1 MSTINQK
8 TTSLKYSITTIFIF
22 FLLAYLP
29 KNIAAQVSISGTVYI
44 DNNSLT
50 GGIDAGGTGG
60 GTWATANQLYV
71 NAVKD
76 GLVIARVTVANTGIF
91 TFPAGGALITGDVV
105 TFQLSNVQGVVGNAP
120 PQKTL
125 PNGWGTVGEST
136 TSGSSDGTPN
146 NEFVLTIP
154 GTNSPNNT
162 TNRFGITQQSY
173 VDVGVGFL
181 PNKTYAC
188 GRTLFAVDM
197 RYVNIATGGPAVQLQ
212 NSVTIP
218 LPAGVTIVSGGIQGY
233 NTNAGTWTTA
243 PSFSTTTNSIT
254 INAGAVLNDNS
265 NSNRGTQG
273 FIYVEVEVC
282 NAGTVTLPANSFNFV
297 QTSGT
302 LYTYTNPIRDIEP
315 VSIAHTANPTLAKT
329 CQALDIGILLDATG
343 SMSVLEREEIIT
355 GIKGLLDDLEA
366 HYANGLVSTPFR
378 LRIGK
383 FAATGGYAQ
392 FIDLTEVTA
401 ANRPLFDNVLRTDCG
416 SSSACYAYENTGTNW
431 NDGLTNFNHTG
442 LDIMFFFTDGTP
454 NAPYNEI
461 LQASDATNDFV
472 ENVTNAYD
480 VANAIKAAGVRLF
493 TIVNDEEFFFASG
506 MDASPAT
513 PYGLSMVK
521 SLTNGNNALAYT
533 NDFRTQDYYVGPFSG
548 ISNFFNS
555 VTANIC
561 STTPIISGNV
571 FNDGNGLND
580 NPTGIVNGTGTNA
593 GGLNAILY
601 NNTTGAVA
609 AVVPVNA
616 NGSYTFPAAVG
627 GNVYSV
633 YITTATATVGQLTP
647 PVVTLLT
654 GWVSTGEQNCGNDAG
669 CTGSDGT
676 PNGVLSLGA
685 VNNDITQ
692 VNFGIERAPDSDNI
706 LESISAPTGNTI
718 PAGTIT
724 TDVSGSDAE
733 DGTLGNNN
741 TFTVTQL
748 PTNATMLYNGIP
760 VAINQTFINFDPALL
775 SFTGISNGSTSIIFN
790 YAFIDA
796 AGVSDP
802 TPATY
807 TIDWSTVLPIVLNN
821 FYATAITCNK
831 AQLNWQASNAVDFTH
846 FEIEKSVDGIS
857 YANVA
862 TIAYNEVESKYS
874 FYDNQLSSGNTY
886 YRLKLVDR
894 DGSFK
899 YSKIIF
905 ITSSCNSKNIIVF
918 PNPLTTDVLN
928 ITGLNGK
935 VQLQLC
941 DVSGKVISRKTSL
954 NYQERFDIPG
964 LSSGIYILKVIDK
977 NGRLI
982 QSVKINKLK

>member
-1 MSTINQK
+1 MSTINHK
-8 TTSLKYSITTIFIF
+8 STVSKYSITTIFII
-22 FLLAYLP
+22 FLLAYMP
-29 KNIAAQVSISGTVYI
+29 KNMAAQVSVSGTVYI

-76 GLVIARVTVANTGIF
+76 GLVIARVTVNNTGVF
-91 TFPAGGALITGDVV
+91 TFPAGGALTTGDVV
-105 TFQLSNVQGVVGNAP
+105 TFQLSNVQGTVGAAP

-125 PNGWGTVGEST
+125 PTGWGTVGEST
-136 TSGSSDGTPN
+136 TSGPSDGTPN

-154 GTNSPNNT
+154 GTNSPDNT
-162 TNRFGITQQSY
+162 TNLFGITQQSY

-188 GRTLFAVDM
+188 GRTMFAVDM
-197 RYVNIATGGPAVQLQ
+197 RYVNLATSAPAVQLQ
-212 NSVTIP
+212 NNVTIT
-218 LPAGVTIVSGGIQGY
+218 LPAGVTVVSGGVQGY
-233 NTNAGTWTTA
+233 NTAGGTWTTP
-243 PSFSTTTNSIT
+243 PSFSTTANSIT

-273 FIYVEVEVC
+273 YIYVEVQVC

-302 LYTYTNPIRDIEP
+302 LYTYTNPIRDVEP
-315 VSIAHTANPTLAKT
+315 VSIAHTTNPTLTKT
-329 CQALDIGILLDATG
+329 CQSLDIGILLDGTG
-343 SMSVLEREEIIT
+343 SMSVPEREQIIT

-366 HYANGLVSTPFR
+366 HYANGLVPTPFR

-383 FAATGGYAQ
+383 FATTGGFAQ

-416 SSSACYAYENTGTNW
+416 NPSACYAYENTGTNW

-442 LDIMFFFTDGTP
+442 LDVMFFFTDGTP

-461 LQASDATNDFV
+461 LQASDASNDFV

-480 VANAIKAAGVRLF
+480 AANAIKAAGVRLF
-493 TIVNDEEFFFASG
+493 TIINDEEFFFTSG
-506 MDASPAT
+506 MDAAPAT
-513 PYGLSMVK
+513 PYALSMVK
-521 SLTNGNNALAYT
+521 SLTNGANALAYT
-533 NDFRTQDYYVGPFSG
+533 NDFKTQDYYVGPFSG

-555 VTANIC
+555 VAANIC

-571 FNDGNGLND
+571 FNDDNGLND
-580 NPTGIVNGTGTNA
+580 TPTGIVNGSGTNA

-601 NNTTGAVA
+601 NNTTEAVV

-616 NGSYTFPAAVG
+616 DGSYTFPPAVG
-627 GNVYSV
+627 GNTYSV
-633 YITTATATVGQLTP
+633 YITTATATVGQPAP
-647 PVVTLLT
+647 PVVTLPA
-654 GWVSTGEQNCGNDAG
+654 GWVSTGEQNCENAAG

-676 PNGVLSLGA
+676 ANGILSLGP
-685 VNNDITQ
+685 VNNDITEA
-692 VNFGIERAPDSDNI
+692 NFGIERTPNSDNVSQNI
-706 LESISAPTGNTI
+706 PTPTGNAI

-724 TDVSGSDAE
+724 THVSGSDPE
-733 DGTLGNNN
+733 DGVLGNSS

-748 PTNATMLYNGIP
+748 PSNATMLYNGIP
-760 VAINQTFINFDPALL
+760 VTVNQTFTNFNPALL
-775 SFTGISNGSTSIIFN
+775 SFTGISNGSTNIVFN
-790 YAFIDA
+790 YAFTDA
-796 AGVSDP
+796 AGVPDP

-807 TIDWSTVLPIVLNN
+807 TIIWSTALPIVLNN

-831 AQLNWQASNAVDFTH
+831 AQLNWEASNAVNFIH
-846 FEIEKSVDGIS
+846 FEIEKSVDGMS
-857 YANVA
+857 YYSLA
-862 TIAYNEVESKYS
+862 TVAYNEMESKYS

-886 YRLKLVDR
+886 YRLKLVDI
-894 DGSFK
+894 DGTFK
-899 YSKIIF
+899 YSKITF
-905 ITSSCNSKNIIVF
+905 ITSNCNSKNITVF
-918 PNPLTTDVLN
+918 PNPLTNDVLN

-941 DVSGKVISRKTSL
+941 DISGKIISRQTAF
-954 NYQERFDIPG
+954 NYQERIDMAG

-982 QSVKINKLK
+982 QSMRVNKLK